1 MKTIEI
7 AGRLLEDADSLKER
21 IHIKEMALQRAI
33 SGGMPKP
40 IYIGK
45 KRWFDRHRVDNWLLT
60 RHK

>member
-1 MKTIEI
+1 METIEI
-7 AGRLLEDADSLKER
+7 AGRLLEDANSLK
-21 IHIKEMALQRAI
+21 IKEMALQRAI

-45 KRWFDRHRVDNWLLT
+45 KRCFDRDKVDNWLLT